1 MSKLQKL
8 IRTDKIDF
16 NDVKT
21 NFNEATVPALAELSK
36 AQPKLVLWII
46 DVIAEPH
53 FLHAFVISQSY
64 GQTFYQIILN
74 FQPKNFSIK
83 CAG

>member
-21 NFNEATVPALAELSK
+21 NFNETTVQALAELSK
-36 AQPKLVLWII
+36 AQPKLVL
-46 DVIAEPH
+46 
-53 FLHAFVISQSY
+53 
-64 GQTFYQIILN
+64 
-74 FQPKNFSIK
+74 
-83 CAG
+83 